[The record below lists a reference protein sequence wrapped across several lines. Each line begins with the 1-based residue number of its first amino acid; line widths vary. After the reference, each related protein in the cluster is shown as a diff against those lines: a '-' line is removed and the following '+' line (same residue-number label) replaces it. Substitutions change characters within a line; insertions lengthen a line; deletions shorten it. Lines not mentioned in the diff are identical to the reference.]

1 MKAIIFAAGPTDA
14 LSYIY
19 GFRKGAKPKCLFHYK
34 GEILLERQV
43 RLLRKCGIKKIR
55 VVVGYKKKLIERFN
69 KRKKLGLKLI
79 YNPEAA
85 TDNKRSGWKK
95 AWTSWKVGLEGIDDD
110 VILILGDAYFTKKCL
125 LQVIKSKQKSV
136 TTFNGNALG
145 TISKLEKKY
154 VAELRKF
161 KCQGLGR
168 GIHDFILWKK
178 GVKGFVPGKRQIRRK
193 HYLNFSF
200 DELKDLDFWKLTDEG
215 KK

>member
-14 LSYIY
+14 LSYVY
-19 GFRKGAKPKCLFHYK
+19 GFPKGAKPKCLFHYK

-43 RLLRKCGIKKIR
+43 RLLRKCGIKDIR
-55 VVVGYKKKLIERFN
+55 VVVGYKKGFIERFN

-95 AWTSWKVGLEGIDDD
+95 AWTSWKVGLKGIADD
-110 VILILGDAYFTKKCL
+110 VLLILGDVYFTKKCL
-125 LQVIKSKQKSV
+125 LQVIRSKQKSV
-136 TTFNGNALG
+136 TTFNGVGIGN
-145 TISKLEKKY
+145 ISKVAKQH
-154 VAELRKF
+154 VAELRNF
-161 KCQGLGR
+161 KCRGLGR

-178 GVKGFVPGKRQIRRK
+178 GVKGFVPGKRKLRRE
-193 HYLNFSF
+193 HYMTFSS
-200 DELKDLDFWKLTDEG
+200 KDLRDIDYFRQTDEG